1 MAGRWHR
8 GIIALGIAA
17 GPLTGSAAPLHAQ
30 AALEVFFGT
39 SYSLHTPLT
48 IYQQGYPELSQTAH
62 YETRPFID
70 TWYYS
75 GRLAFWGKHDNA
87 WVVDFTHQ
95 KIYLANPVPE
105 IQDFKVTFGYNQ
117 LGFGRAWHRHGF
129 NFSAT
134 GGVVI
139 ANPYSIIRGQ
149 ELARG
154 GGMFNTGYRF
164 AGITAQGG
172 LNKQF
177 RLVERLFFS
186 MDTRLSA
193 SWARVPVQGGHANAP
208 NIAWHLHLGMGYGGP
223 RHWGVN

>member
-1 MAGRWHR
+1 MVAG
-8 GIIALGIAA
+8 L
-17 GPLTGSAAPLHAQ
+17 LTGSATSLRAQ

-48 IYQQGYPELSQTAH
+48 IYQQGYPDLRQTAH
-62 YETRPFID
+62 YDTRPFID

-75 GRLAFWGKHDNA
+75 GRLAFWGKHDKA

-105 IQDFKVTFGYNQ
+105 IQEFKVTFGYNQ
-117 LGFGRAWHRHGF
+117 LSFGRAWHRHGL
-129 NFSAT
+129 NLSLT
-134 GGVVI
+134 GGVVV

-149 ELARG
+149 ELGRG
-154 GGMFNTGYRF
+154 GGVMDTGYRL
-164 AGITAQGG
+164 AGVTMEGG

-177 RLVERLFFS
+177 RLVRPLFFS
-186 MDTRLSA
+186 MDTRLSG

-208 NIAWHLHLGMGYGGP
+208 NVAWHLHLGLGVGGP
-223 RHWGVN
+223 KHWGAK